1 MKKELYDEIIT
12 VASENELAGILRVAT
27 FDPDIMPSEFLK
39 LVVRVITIK
48 EKCKEIR
55 K

>member
-1 MKKELYDEIIT
+1 MKKDLYDEIIT
-12 VASENELAGILRVAT
+12 VARENELAGILFVAV

-39 LVVRVITIK
+39 LAVRGRTIK
-48 EKCKEIR
+48 EKCGEIG